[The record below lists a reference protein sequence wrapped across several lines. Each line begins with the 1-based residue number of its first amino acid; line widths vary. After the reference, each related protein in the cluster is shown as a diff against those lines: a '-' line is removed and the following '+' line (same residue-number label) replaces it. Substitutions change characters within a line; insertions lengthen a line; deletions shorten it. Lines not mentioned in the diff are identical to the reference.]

1 MKKKLFDNSNLQDE
15 IVWGNIPV
23 GELTDEELHGTN
35 WNREDGYAALRGRTL
50 EELIG
55 EERAAEGRKK
65 RAKAASHPRDPATV
79 KKILTTKKKTGVY
92 DSPTHGMRG
101 KQHRAETKVK
111 QSTKAQVRQDL
122 KRRLG
127 LGRND
132 SIPRD
137 VLEAEYQQLKL

>member
-1 MKKKLFDNSNLQDE
+1 MDEQKKQWFVVHAFSGYEGYVMRE
-15 IVWGNIPV
+15 IKARAEHN
-23 GELTDEELHGTN
+23 H
-35 WNREDGYAALRGRTL
+35 L